1 MRRIAAGLIV
11 IMSVLLVSCKGKTG
25 NTITV
30 GSDKL
35 DNTQSYFSESMHMVA
50 RCDTGYYYLDKCS
63 ASDDNLMFYDDKSEE
78 SIVLCNKPQCGH
90 DGEECMAYI
99 SGSEFKSE
107 LYYYNSYIYMISSKG
122 NLVRI
127 SADGTQRTTLE
138 AYAS

>member
-1 MRRIAAGLIV
+1 MRRIAAGLMV
-11 IMSVLLVSCKGKTG
+11 VMSVLLVSCKGKPG

-78 SIVLCNKPQCGH
+78 SIVLCNVGMMEKSAWHIFQEASLKVSCITIIRT
-90 DGEECMAYI
+90 YI
-99 SGSEFKSE
+99 
-107 LYYYNSYIYMISSKG
+107 
-122 NLVRI
+122 
-127 SADGTQRTTLE
+127 
-138 AYAS
+138 

>member
-35 DNTQSYFSESMHMVA
+35 DNTQSYFSESMHTVA

-63 ASDDNLMFYDDKSEE
+63 ASDDNLM
-78 SIVLCNKPQCGH
+78 
-90 DGEECMAYI
+90 
-99 SGSEFKSE
+99 
-107 LYYYNSYIYMISSKG
+107 MISQKKALCYVINHNVG
-122 NLVRI
+122 MMEK
-127 SADGTQRTTLE
+127 SAWHIFQEASLKVSCITIIRT
-138 AYAS
+138 YI

>member
-1 MRRIAAGLIV
+1 
-11 IMSVLLVSCKGKTG
+11 
-25 NTITV
+25 
-30 GSDKL
+30 
-35 DNTQSYFSESMHMVA
+35 MVA

-127 SADGTQRTTLE
+127 SADGTQRTYLE